1 MKKHKCSWCEG
12 DALYEAYHDN
22 EWGVPVYDDETLFEF
37 LRFLTAIPICSIFF
51 MIPYLLLNKNKN
63 SNCHT

>member
-22 EWGVPVYDDETLFEF
+22 EWGVPVYDDATLFEF
-37 LRFLTAIPICSIFF
+37 LILETFSSWFKLDYRIAET
-51 MIPYLLLNKNKN
+51 
-63 SNCHT
+63 